1 MIEKI
6 MKLLKTA
13 GVTCWKL
20 RDDLVESEEFFFIK
34 TKTDIGRAK
43 KVKKFELTVYKD
55 FEENGEKYRGSSTVS
70 LSPMM
75 NSDEL
80 MNSINGAVMAAGFV
94 KNPWYPV
101 VPPYSENFISP
112 EYELEDLSYGVVAA
126 IMGQKV
132 HSSAWINSAE
142 AFISRNTSR
151 IMNSEGLDVS
161 FSRYKTYI
169 ETIVSASGKE
179 EVELYDQ
186 FFLSVPKSEMIKKRI
201 SIMLDL
207 VEERSNA
214 TPTPSLKTIPVILT
228 GEPVKEVMRYYLMQ
242 TNANLKYNKISEAI
256 IGQSVQGKESGDK
269 ITLYILP
276 EIENSYQ
283 GRPVDND
290 GFKII
295 SKKILDNS
303 VLKNFWGD
311 LRYSYYLGVNPTG
324 RTVNFK
330 VSPGSLSTNE
340 MRENRHL
347 EVTHFSAV
355 GVDETTGDFGGE
367 IRLGWYFDG
376 SKRIPVYG
384 GSVTGNL
391 KNLKSLYLSKETD
404 LEAYYFGPC
413 SLLVEGFNVSGE

>member
-6 MKLLKTA
+6 MKLLKSA

-20 RDDLVESEEFFFIK
+20 REDLVESEEFFFIK

-55 FEENGEKYRGSSTVS
+55 FEENGEKYRGSSAVS
-70 LSPMM
+70 LSPIM

-80 MNSINGAVMAAGFV
+80 KDSIKGAVMAAGFV
-94 KNPWYPV
+94 KNPWYPI
-101 VPPYSENFISP
+101 VPPYTENFLSP
-112 EYELEDLSYGVVAA
+112 EYELEDLSYDVVTA
-126 IMGQKV
+126 IMGQKD

-186 FFLSVPKSEMIKKRI
+186 FLLSVPKSEMIKKRI
-201 SIMLDL
+201 SKMLDL

-214 TPTPSLKTIPVILT
+214 TSTPSLKTIPVILT

-242 TNANLKYNKISEAI
+242 TNANLKYNKISEAN

-276 EIENSYQ
+276 EVENSYY
-283 GRPVDND
+283 GGPVDND
-290 GFKII
+290 GFKIV

-303 VLKNFWGD
+303 VLKNYWGD
-311 LRYSYYLGVNPTG
+311 MRYSYYLDINPTG
-324 RTVNFK
+324 GATNFK
-330 VSPGSLSTNE
+330 VSPGNLSTNE

-355 GVDETTGDFGGE
+355 DVDETTGDFGGE

-391 KNLKSLYLSKETD
+391 KDLKSLYLSKETE
-404 LEAYYFGPC
+404 LEGNYFGPC